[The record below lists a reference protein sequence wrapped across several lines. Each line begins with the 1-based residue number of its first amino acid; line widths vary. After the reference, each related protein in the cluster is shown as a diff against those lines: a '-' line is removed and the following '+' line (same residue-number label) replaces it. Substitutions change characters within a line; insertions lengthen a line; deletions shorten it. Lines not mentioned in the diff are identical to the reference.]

1 MYTVEQLDAVFSD
14 LKVFTTQAE
23 ASSYFYQ
30 IPPKERSTLLLQ
42 LNRRPELRELPYIGK
57 WDGYTGSKTLVVST
71 TDMNGPEFR
80 TQEAVSLYTRLFE
93 EISTRFLAA
102 KQAGRPFHLV
112 CGEGHLDRN
121 NLLVELM
128 ALKIVARLGVRN
140 LKLEYPLED
149 SADNP
154 YVLANGRK
162 AIILGLD
169 NTIQRL
175 RKQPKESIR
184 ESDQEYSVQPDSRNI
199 NMYLMMHYVLHN
211 MKAINMQAIDPNV
224 YQAIGSDN
232 KLEIRDPAMAEKIAV
247 QEDSMTITGHDHLHG
262 IKRCANEV
270 VTMQARYSIPLFH
283 PDENHLIG
291 WNQERA
297 LFPADIALEI
307 PGKGISE
314 AREAIK
320 WAEQADRIVGD
331 KLCEKFFRNHS
342 DITPAACHGGRGC

>member
-1 MYTVEQLDAVFSD
+1 MYTSQQLDAVFFD
-14 LKVFTTQAE
+14 LKGFTTQAE
-23 ASSYFYQ
+23 ALSYFRQ

-57 WDGYTGSKTLVVST
+57 WDGYTGSNTLVVST
-71 TDMNGPEFR
+71 TDMDGPEFR

-93 EISTRFLAA
+93 EISTCFLAA

-128 ALKIVARLGVRN
+128 ALKIAARLGVRN

-162 AIILGLD
+162 ATILGLD

-175 RKQPKESIR
+175 RKQPKESIC
-184 ESDQEYSVQPDSRNI
+184 ESDPEYSVQPDSRNI
-199 NMYLMMHYVLHN
+199 NMYLLMHYALHN
-211 MKAINMQAIDPNV
+211 MKAINIEAIDPNE
-224 YQAIGSDN
+224 YQAIESDM
-232 KLEIRDPAMAEKIAV
+232 KFEIRDPVMAEKIAV

-262 IKRCANEV
+262 IKRCANEI
-270 VTMQARYSIPLFH
+270 VTMQARYSVPLFH
-283 PDENHLIG
+283 PDEDALIG
-291 WNQERA
+291 WNQEKA
-297 LFPADIALEI
+297 LFPADIALEM
-307 PGKGISE
+307 PGKGVSR

-320 WAEQADRIVGD
+320 SAEQADRIVGD
-331 KLCEKFFRNHS
+331 KLCEEFFRNHS
-342 DITPAACHGGRGC
+342 DIAPASGRGGHGR